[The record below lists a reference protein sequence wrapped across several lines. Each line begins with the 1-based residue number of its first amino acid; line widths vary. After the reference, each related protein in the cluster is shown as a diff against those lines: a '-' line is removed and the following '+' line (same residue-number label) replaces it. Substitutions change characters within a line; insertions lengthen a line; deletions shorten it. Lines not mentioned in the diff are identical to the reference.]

1 MVRSILLVILE
12 AAVILLLGGVS
23 GVSHC
28 LDATTLELLLL
39 TTAVFLAVNGMWRD
53 FIYAFRVGKKKTVVT
68 MTKLKKSL
76 YAVEFVQRALIF
88 STILIEA
95 YAALQLFIIY
105 ADRTDFVPESLTI
118 IVVGFL
124 YMAMLELFLMPV
136 HANLMKRITEYMEED
151 ERVEE
156 AGKE

>member
-12 AAVILLLGGVS
+12 AAVMLLLSGVS

-28 LDATTLELLLL
+28 LDATTLELQLL
-39 TTAVFLAVNGMWRD
+39 TTAVFLTVNGMWRD
-53 FIYAFRVGKKKTVVT
+53 FIYAFRSGKKKDAVT
-68 MTKLKKSL
+68 MTKLKKSV
-76 YAVEFVQRALIF
+76 YAVEFVQKALIY

-95 YAALQLFIIY
+95 YAALQLFILY
-105 ADRTDFVPESLTI
+105 EDRTDFVPESLTI

-151 ERVEE
+151 ERLEE
-156 AGKE
+156 AEKE